1 MEDSDSNMDIL
12 AEVKFPED
20 VQQVLDEVFPS
31 DDPLEQA
38 NFNVVDYINQIFPTE
53 QSLSNI
59 DDIVSQV
66 QARIQDLDVEVKNA
80 VRQQTTAGQVNYFL
94 KQIKVILKFKMF
106 FFLGEN
112 VSKVFVKRL
121 TR

>member
-1 MEDSDSNMDIL
+1 MEDSDMDML
-12 AEVKFPED
+12 AEVVFPED

-59 DDIVSQV
+59 DEVVSQV
-66 QARIQDLDVEVKNA
+66 QTRIQDLDGEVKKA
-80 VRQQTTAGQVNYFL
+80 VRQQTTAGQVGFCFWY
-94 KQIKVILKFKMF
+94 
-106 FFLGEN
+106 
-112 VSKVFVKRL
+112 VKL
-121 TR
+121 NKGH